1 MKKHY
6 YLQPA
11 IEIAEVLT
19 TANLLAGSVSAGA
32 PARGSRS
39 DYGNAITEW

>member
-1 MKKHY
+1 MKKNY

-11 IEIAEVLT
+11 IEIAEVLPK
-19 TANLLAGSVSAGA
+19 AQLLVGSSSAGA

-39 DYGNAITEW
+39 SYGDAITEW